1 VPKAYIISDVSF
13 KNEDAA
19 HAYRELAAASIEHH
33 GGRYVVRG
41 GEVSVLEGEWRP
53 GMLVIAEFPSRD
65 AAERWYRSAEY
76 GKALAY
82 GDAALD
88 RNLIM
93 VDGVP

>member
-1 VPKAYIISDVSF
+1 MPKAYIISDVSF
-13 KNEDAA
+13 KNEDVAR
-19 HAYRELAAASIEHH
+19 AYRELAAPSIEHH

-53 GMLVIAEFPSRD
+53 RMLVIAEFPGRD

-82 GDAALD
+82 RDAELE

-93 VDGVP
+93 VNGVP